1 MFIDTIYNKYSII
14 EITLEVYPKLVV
26 FYKKKRKFNKQ

>member
-1 MFIDTIYNKYSII
+1 MFIDTIYNKYSLI

-26 FYKKKRKFNKQ
+26 FYKNKT